1 MGRNKWALKKLKSRF
16 FPGTFAYENNPKS
29 KQMLST
35 KAKHTEYRKDST
47 VFSEKKKKKS
57 LLHLEVNR
65 YLLQK
70 RLE

>member
-1 MGRNKWALKKLKSRF
+1 MSFKEVKRQI
-16 FPGTFAYENNPKS
+16 FPGTFAHENNPKRDG
-29 KQMLST
+29 
-35 KAKHTEYRKDST
+35 AFNEFKHTSYTKDST
-47 VFSEKKKKKS
+47 VFSEKKKKS

>member
-47 VFSEKKKKKS
+47 VFSEKKKKS

>member
-47 VFSEKKKKKS
+47 VFSGKKKKS

>member
-47 VFSEKKKKKS
+47 VFSEKKKKR

>member
-1 MGRNKWALKKLKSRF
+1 MGRNKWALKKLKSSF

-29 KQMLST
+29 KQMLLT

-47 VFSEKKKKKS
+47 VFSEKKKS